1 MFERGLP
8 PLIIASAI
16 LRRFALLSRRPFG
29 PIREN
34 RNGGAAP
41 AARLGAAADASS
53 TRSGSPPDRPPRLV
67 STSPPP
73 SMKKLSA
80 PCCIPCHPLHARRP
94 CRHQP
99 GASHLHTSTF
109 FTSQAG
115 TGQGLQPH

>member
-16 LRRFALLSRRPFG
+16 LRRFGSLSWRPCG

-41 AARLGAAADASS
+41 GARLGAVADASS
-53 TRSGSPPDRPPRLV
+53 TPSGSPPDPPPRLV
-67 STSPPP
+67 STSPSP

-80 PCCIPCHPLHARRP
+80 PCCIPCDPLRP
-94 CRHQP
+94 VVP
-99 GASHLHTSTF
+99 ASTSLGPTTSTPQP
-109 FTSQAG
+109 SLLH
-115 TGQGLQPH
+115 GQGMG